1 MGSEDFGSERKEIN
15 VKRFVSGR
23 GASQGGGL
31 EEEGTEEG
39 SCSAGRMKT
48 WNGDGC
54 LKELG
59 REWISLTVAPE
70 KEDLIG
76 FPWGGHSEVWGRG
89 FLICKGRS
97 LAFGYQNEMRNCA
110 WKRSVLSKE

>member
-15 VKRFVSGR
+15 GKSFVSGR

-39 SCSAGRMKT
+39 SCSTGRMKT

-70 KEDLIG
+70 RRMGSAFLGEDIQRFGGGDFSSVKE
-76 FPWGGHSEVWGRG
+76 GHLLLVIRM
-89 FLICKGRS
+89 K
-97 LAFGYQNEMRNCA
+97 
-110 WKRSVLSKE
+110 